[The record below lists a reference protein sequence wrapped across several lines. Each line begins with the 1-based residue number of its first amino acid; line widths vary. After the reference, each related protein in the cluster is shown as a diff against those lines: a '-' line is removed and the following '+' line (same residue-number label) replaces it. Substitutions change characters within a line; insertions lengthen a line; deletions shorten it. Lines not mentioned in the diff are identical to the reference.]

1 MAGASGWNLNL
12 EPGLPSF
19 LRSRCRCSWP
29 FPFKTSAI
37 PPPKFKIRLECKH
50 AAALQGEIMI
60 GEPILV
66 MLIEDNIDHAELV
79 IRTMEEHRIT
89 NKVRHFLDGQSA
101 LDYLFRRAEY
111 SESAESPRP
120 HVILLDL
127 RLPRV
132 DGIDV
137 LRAIK
142 EDEGLKSIPVV
153 VLTTSEAEKDV
164 AKAYYNHANSYL
176 VKPVG
181 FEEFKRLMDDLGFY
195 WLGWNT
201 NPDARE

>member
-1 MAGASGWNLNL
+1 
-12 EPGLPSF
+12 
-19 LRSRCRCSWP
+19 
-29 FPFKTSAI
+29 
-37 PPPKFKIRLECKH
+37 
-50 AAALQGEIMI
+50 MI

-66 MLIEDNIDHAELV
+66 MLVEDNVDHAELV
-79 IRTMEEHRIT
+79 IRTMEEHRIA
-89 NKVRHFLDGQSA
+89 NKVHHFLDGQSA
-101 LDYLFRRAEY
+101 QDYLFYRGEF
-111 SESAESPRP
+111 SDPHECPRP

-142 EDEGLKSIPVV
+142 ENEVLKTIPVV

-181 FEEFKRLMDDLGFY
+181 FEEFKKLMDDLGFY

-201 NPDARE
+201 NPEVKE